1 MQNIARAKYGID
13 NFNFFLRTTAGNT
26 IVIFLMVL
34 VNTVGYMFFFKMI
47 FTDKIA
53 TYSAEMA
60 NWLPYVI
67 GFVFAIVISAGSY
80 MAIVNGYEKLGRN
93 LYRLSITLSICTYAL
108 LLLTGAPSFFT
119 ITDILVDSKPTWSID
134 WHFGEEHFK
143 FIFMVFAV
151 FVLAITPDYISKE
164 ISKEISKKYDT
175 DTYMASLNALLVKD
189 QENRIEHEV
198 KQVADSYM
206 DNEEAAE
213 KEMEAILKSL
223 NMKRQKI

>member
-1 MQNIARAKYGID
+1 MQNIAKAKYGID

-53 TYSAEMA
+53 TYSADMA
-60 NWLPYVI
+60 TWLPYVI

-80 MAIVNGYEKLGRN
+80 MAIVNGYEQLGKN
-93 LYRLSITLSICTYAL
+93 LFRLSILLSICTYAM
-108 LLLTGAPSFFT
+108 LLLTDIPSFT
-119 ITDILVDSKPTWSID
+119 RVVEGVEKWR
-134 WHFGEEHFK
+134 FGKDEVK
-143 FIFMVFAV
+143 FVFMCFAV

-175 DTYMASLNALLVKD
+175 DTYMASLNALLEKD

-198 KQVADSYM
+198 KQVANSYTDS
-206 DNEEAAE
+206 EEAAE
-213 KEMEAILKSL
+213 KELDAILKSL
-223 NMKRQKI
+223 KIKRQKV